1 MKGRDKFDSAQ
12 FEELDFSL
20 IGRKNSADDVADE
33 FFISKK
39 KDLATPEEI
48 AKTIVEGKEA
58 ATEERVR
65 AEAPVVTSISYTS
78 VEEEGKVSVSYVTE
92 YDGQGAVSDDV
103 LAMEIA
109 EIAQH
114 TESEGF
120 LPQVDALLK
129 HVPEMEDVEGTI
141 VAEPVQVHA
150 VAEDIDVP
158 ATMIEDLVSE
168 KVMERQ
174 TTISTMEESE
184 NADTVT
190 EDAPVLENMTETAE
204 TEGVAK
210 AEVRE
215 SVTAEAVEN
224 VTSDTVEVVAIGT
237 ENDVAVAEPATVEQP
252 DKAQLAAM
260 KKAAKEEQ
268 AQAKKL
274 AKAQKAEAARAAKE
288 AKKAAKLQKVEDAK
302 QAVLTKKEVAAA
314 QFQQMLCDTED
325 EALGKLRKRR
335 LTNTILNGI
344 TLVSSSVFFICVL
357 EIGWYYLKSYQYQRD
372 MDQLLAGMQGGISED
387 SSWWQED
394 FVVEN
399 GDVLIF
405 PDEGEYEIVG
415 STNKFNAGVSDV
427 WLEDYRYLS
436 ETNPDC
442 IGWIQIPGTLV
453 DLPVMFTPTDED
465 KYLYKNFA
473 GEKETRGTP
482 FMAAETKIGKSQNYL
497 IYGHNMKDDMA
508 FGSLD
513 NYLKKSYYKEHKY
526 IYFNTAVSQGIYEV
540 MAVCLTKI
548 YNVDDVCFKY
558 YKYGGELTKK
568 EFETYVREV
577 KKMSE
582 YNTGVNATWGDEL
595 ITLSTC
601 NRYVENGRLIIVAK
615 RIK

>member
-39 KDLATPEEI
+39 KELATPEDV
-48 AKTIVEGKEA
+48 AKKIVKEKEA
-58 ATEERVR
+58 AEEENVR
-65 AEAPVVTSISYTS
+65 PQAPVVTSISYTS
-78 VEEEGKVSVSYVTE
+78 VEEEGKVSVSYETE
-92 YDGQGAVSDDV
+92 DDGQGAISDDA

-109 EIAQH
+109 KMAQH

-120 LPQVDALLK
+120 LQQVDALLT
-129 HVPEMEDVEGTI
+129 HAPETEDVAKELASSPIQEQSVT
-141 VAEPVQVHA
+141 V
-150 VAEDIDVP
+150 DIDVP

-168 KVMERQ
+168 KVVDRQ
-174 TTISTMEESE
+174 TTTSAAEEKMTTGVVE
-184 NADTVT
+184 EVTVAAVIKEEPT
-190 EDAPVLENMTETAE
+190 VVQQESAVEGEDV
-204 TEGVAK
+204 V
-210 AEVRE
+210 AEV
-215 SVTAEAVEN
+215 VEN
-224 VTSDTVEVVAIGT
+224 VTSDTVEGVTTGT
-237 ENDVAVAEPATVEQP
+237 EDESTVAESVMVEQP

-274 AKAQKAEAARAAKE
+274 AKEQKAEAARAAKE
-288 AKKAAKLQKVEDAK
+288 AKKAAKLQKAEEAK
-302 QAVLTKKEVAAA
+302 QAVLTQKEEAAA

-344 TLVSSSVFFICVL
+344 TMVSSAVFFICVL
-357 EIGWYYLKSYQYQRD
+357 EIGWYYLKSYQYQKD
-372 MDQLLAGMQGGISED
+372 MDQLLAGMQGSIAD
-387 SSWWQED
+387 DTSWWQDD

-405 PDEGEYEIVG
+405 PDEVEYEIVG
-415 STNKFNAGVSDV
+415 STNKFNNGVSDT
-427 WLEDYRYLS
+427 WLSNYQYLS

-442 IGWIQIPGTLV
+442 IGWIQIPDTPIE
-453 DLPVMFTPTDED
+453 LPVMFTPEDEE

>member
-1 MKGRDKFDSAQ
+1 MKNREKFDSAQ
-12 FEELDFSL
+12 FEELDFSMV
-20 IGRKNSADDVADE
+20 GRRDVAEEAMDE

-39 KDLATPEEI
+39 TDLATPEEI
-48 AKTIVEGKEA
+48 AKTIVKEKDA
-58 ATEERVR
+58 AEENLSQQT
-65 AEAPVVTSISYTS
+65 PVVTSISYTS
-78 VEEEGKVSVSYVTE
+78 VEEEGKVSVSYETE
-92 YDGQGAVSDDV
+92 YDGQGAISDDA

-109 EIAQH
+109 KIAQY

-120 LPQVDALLK
+120 LQQVDALLK
-129 HVPEMEDVEGTI
+129 YAPDDVEM
-141 VAEPVQVHA
+141 AEELTPEFTQ
-150 VAEDIDVP
+150 EELISQEEDVP
-158 ATMIEDLVSE
+158 ATVIEDLVSE
-168 KVMERQ
+168 EPMEQ
-174 TTISTMEESE
+174 V
-184 NADTVT
+184 A
-190 EDAPVLENMTETAE
+190 EDAGIAVSKDVAEDVKEDGAKKVFVPEGMTAE
-204 TEGVAK
+204 TVENEAADVT
-210 AEVRE
+210 EVVSNGTEEDAVESE
-215 SVTAEAVEN
+215 SV
-224 VTSDTVEVVAIGT
+224 VT
-237 ENDVAVAEPATVEQP
+237 EQP
-252 DKAQLAAM
+252 DKAQLVAM
-260 KKAAKEEQ
+260 KKAAKEEKVL
-268 AQAKKL
+268 AKKL
-274 AKAQKAEAARAAKE
+274 AKEQKQASKRAAKE
-288 AKKAAKLQKVEDAK
+288 AKKAAKLQKAEAAK
-302 QAVLTKKEVAAA
+302 QAVLDKKQEAEA
-314 QFQQMLCDTED
+314 QFRQMLCDTED

-344 TLVSSSVFFICVL
+344 TMVSSAVFFICVL
-357 EIGWYYLKSYQYQRD
+357 EIGWYYLKSYQYQKD
-372 MDQLLAGMQGGISED
+372 MDQLLAGMQGGISDD
-387 SSWWQED
+387 SSWWQD
-394 FVVEN
+394 NFVVEN

-415 STNKFNAGVSDV
+415 STNKFNAGVSDA
-427 WLEDYRYLS
+427 WLEKYKYLS

-442 IGWIQIPGTLV
+442 IGWIDIPGTPIE
-453 DLPVMFTPTDED
+453 LPVMFTPTDED

-540 MAVCLTKI
+540 MAVCMTKI
-548 YNVDDVCFKY
+548 YNVNDVCFKY

-577 KKMSE
+577 KKLSE
-582 YNTGVNATWGDEL
+582 YNTGVNAAWGDEL